1 MYKLTPKIQEIIT
14 NALGAGCTRSAAFGA
29 AHISRNTFYRWMK
42 EVEDFKRACIDAEA
56 DARVVIES
64 EVAKRAQDGDR
75 LLLMYWLQNRYP
87 DDWQDVRKFAVDNK
101 VTLEDKRIGAMT
113 DKEIFEELKAEGID
127 TSTFIRPEPD
137 GEDVDE
143 D

>member
-1 MYKLTPKIQEIIT
+1 MYKLTPETQKIIT
-14 NALGAGCTRSAAFGA
+14 DALGAGCTRSAAFGA
-29 AHISRNTFYRWMK
+29 AHIARETFYRWLK
-42 EVEDFKRACIDAEA
+42 EVPEFKQACVDAEA
-56 DARVVIES
+56 EARVAIEV

-87 DDWQDVRKFAVDNK
+87 DDWKDVRKFAIDNK

-113 DKEIFEELKAEGID
+113 DKEIFEELQAEGID

-137 GEDVDE
+137 ADE
-143 D
+143 E

>member
-1 MYKLTPKIQEIIT
+1 MYKLTPEIQTIIT
-14 NALGAGCTRSAAFGA
+14 DALGAGCTRSAAFGA
-29 AHISRNTFYRWMK
+29 AHISRNTFYRWLK
-42 EVEDFKRACIDAEA
+42 AVDDFKEAVTNAEA
-56 DARVVIES
+56 DARVSIES
-64 EVAKRAQDGDR
+64 EVAKRAKDGDR

-101 VTLEDKRIGAMT
+101 ITLEDKRIGAMT

-137 GEDVDE
+137 VEE
-143 D
+143 E

>member
-1 MYKLTPKIQEIIT
+1 MYKLTPTIQDIIT

-29 AHISRNTFYRWMK
+29 AHISRNTFYRWLK
-42 EVEDFKRACIDAEA
+42 EVDSFRDACINAEA
-56 DARVVIES
+56 DARVSVES
-64 EVAKRAQDGDR
+64 EVAKRAKDGDR

-101 VTLEDKRIGAMT
+101 VTLEDRRIGAMT
-113 DKEIFEELKAEGID
+113 DKEIFAELKAEGID

-137 GEDVDE
+137 AEDE
-143 D
+143 

>member
-1 MYKLTPKIQEIIT
+1 MYKLTPEIQKIIT
-14 NALGAGCTRSAAFGA
+14 TALGAGCTRSAAFGS

-42 EVEDFKRACIDAEA
+42 EVEEFKDAVINAEA
-56 DARVVIES
+56 DARVAIEG
-64 EVAKRAQDGDR
+64 EVAKRAKDGDR

-87 DDWQDVRKFAVDNK
+87 EDWQDVRKFAVDNK

-137 GEDVDE
+137 IESDE
-143 D
+143 